1 MNAPVQADA
10 SASLRTRPRV
20 LWVGRMVFSSQF
32 RLREVEIARQLAR
45 DIDIFALD
53 CTDAVMSTS
62 RINMRARFLR
72 KPFQVLEEG
81 PLTRFTTRI
90 AFSSG
95 PPLNKLAARFNNAR
109 FAEAARHFG
118 CTHVFHANPWSVLPP
133 ERNARNY
140 HAHFDL
146 IDDFFGDWPANRLG
160 DARRRFLARAMQRC
174 DTLSACSLTL
184 CDIAEKYSGRKAAYA
199 PNAALRER
207 LENVAPADV
216 EAVKRR
222 YNLHGRFVVGFICN
236 HTVPFD
242 GMEVIV
248 KAWLAAARPDATLLI
263 IGPGSDKFTRTLPET
278 PGIVAVGAVPPDQ
291 VAAYFHAC
299 DAGVHPFMLVP
310 VCEPAL
316 PLNVV
321 EFSVCGKPVLTNPL
335 LELRRQALPNVRF
348 TKADTVEAWTAALRD
363 PASFAP
369 FDQAALRPK
378 LAPLDW
384 AATAAV
390 IRKEMG
396 L

>member
-1 MNAPVQADA
+1 MNAPVPADA

-32 RLREVEIARQLAR
+32 RLREIEIARQLAR

-53 CTDAVMSTS
+53 CTDAVMSTG
-62 RINMRARFLR
+62 RLNMRARFLR
-72 KPFQVLEEG
+72 KPFRVLEEG
-81 PLTRFTTRI
+81 PMTRFTTRI

-118 CTHVFHANPWSVLPP
+118 CTHVFHANPWAVLPP
-133 ERNARNY
+133 ERGARDY

-160 DARRRFLARAMQRC
+160 DARRRFLARAMQTC

-184 CDIAEKYSGRKAAYA
+184 CDIAEKHARRKAAYA

-207 LENVAPADV
+207 FENVSAGEV

-236 HTVPFD
+236 HNVGFD
-242 GMEVIV
+242 GMETIV
-248 KAWLAAARPDATLLI
+248 KAWLAAALPDATLLI
-263 IGPGSDKFTRTLPET
+263 VGPGSDKFTRTLPAT
-278 PGIVAVGAVPPDQ
+278 PGIVAVGAVPPEH

-299 DAGVHPFMLVP
+299 DAGVHPFAMVP
-310 VCEPAL
+310 VCDAAL

-348 TKADTVEAWTAALRD
+348 TAGETVDAWVAALRD
-363 PASFAP
+363 PATFAP
-369 FDQAALRPK
+369 FDHEALRPK

-384 AATAAV
+384 AASAAV
-390 IRKEMG
+390 IRREMG